1 MNPYIAAPASIL
13 RPAHGQNVSDTEL
26 TTRTAGAATALL
38 RRFPRTPSTPGR
50 FVVLPSGRVSTFVEG
65 RGIQVLRVVLDCVAL
80 IAAAV
85 FAMAWSGLTPG
96 MGTLPLLL
104 FPPAAVAALAVRH
117 TYERRLRSLFL
128 DTVGP
133 VAGAIS
139 VAAMAMVVLDTLRDG
154 PLEPGVMV
162 RAYVVALALVGLGRA
177 SVSLLERWAR
187 TSGRSARPTLI
198 VGAGVVGAQVARRL
212 AEAPEYGLVPVG
224 FLDADPPAQGEV
236 GGRPAPV
243 LGNPDD
249 LAAVVEITKA
259 RNLLLAFSNAPDQEL
274 LATIR
279 RAEGLGLE
287 VSLVPRM
294 FESMNDRVLYD
305 PVGGLPLLGLR
316 RTDPRGWQFTVK
328 HMQDRILA
336 AVLLFALLPAL
347 VAIAVAVKRS
357 SPGPVLFRQRRI
369 GRDGRSFDLLKF
381 RTMTEDGVAPK
392 GFVPSVGEA
401 PGGVEGPD
409 RRTGVGRLLRR
420 TSLDE
425 LPQLLNVL
433 RGEMS
438 LVGPRPER
446 PEFVELFSADLRRY
460 EDRHRVKSGM
470 TGWAQIHGLR
480 GQTSLADRVE
490 LDNFYIEHWSLAL
503 DYKILARTFFAVLRA
518 AE

>member
-1 MNPYIAAPASIL
+1 MTTPAGE
-13 RPAHGQNVSDTEL
+13 AV
-26 TTRTAGAATALL
+26 AL
-38 RRFPRTPSTPGR
+38 RRRLPRRPSGPLR
-50 FVVLPSGRVSTFVEG
+50 LIVLPKGRLAGFVEG
-65 RGIQVLRVVLDCVAL
+65 RGIQALRLLLDTIAL
-80 IAAAV
+80 VMASSL
-85 FAMAWSGLTPG
+85 AMASAGLQPG
-96 MGTLPLLL
+96 AETLPLIF

-139 VAAMAMVVLDTLRDG
+139 VAAMAMVVLDTALGLRI
-154 PLEPGVMV
+154 EVGVMV
-162 RAYVVALALVGLGRA
+162 RAYVAALVLVGLGRA
-177 SVSLLERWAR
+177 GVSMLERWAR
-187 TSGRSARPTLI
+187 TTGRSARPTLI

-212 AEAPEYGLVPVG
+212 ADAPEYGMVPVG
-224 FLDADPPAQGEV
+224 FLDIDPPSQSDV

-243 LGNPDD
+243 LGDPAD
-249 LAAVVEITKA
+249 LEAIVELTRA
-259 RNLLLAFSNAPDQEL
+259 RNLVLAFSNEPDQDL

-279 RAEGLGLE
+279 QAEALGLE

-328 HMQDRILA
+328 HAQDRVIA
-336 AVLLFALLPAL
+336 ALLLVALLPVLAGIS
-347 VAIAVAVKRS
+347 IAVRLS
-357 SPGPVLFRQRRI
+357 SPGGVLFRQRRI

-381 RTMTEDGVAPK
+381 RTMTEERADR
-392 GFVPSVGEA
+392 GFTPDSGAA
-401 PGGVEGPD
+401 PGGVEGLD
-409 RRTGVGRLLRR
+409 RRTSVGRMLRR

-425 LPQLLNVL
+425 LPQLVNVL

-446 PEFVELFSADLRRY
+446 PEFVELFSADMRRY
-460 EDRHRVKSGM
+460 DDRHRVKSGM
-470 TGWAQIHGLR
+470 TGWAQVHGLR

-503 DYKILARTFFAVLRA
+503 DWKILARTVFAVLRS